1 METGRCLG
9 GWVGVACGVGDAGE
23 AVVAEGG
30 FGAGVVAEERAR
42 FVVAFDDVV
51 FEAEGGEVGGFVE
64 AEETVV
70 AVFCGGAC
78 DDVIVS
84 DGEVGVGFVH
94 PDDAAAWVGDE
105 VVVEEAGAGG
115 GFVAEGGDE
124 IPAIL
129 FGVEVEEIVIDFDA
143 VADEL
148 DGVGVAEPVVVDV
161 EGAAAFGDG
170 TAGVFGDGDGGVE
183 DVVID

>member
-9 GWVGVACGVGDAGE
+9 GWVGVACGVGDADE

-30 FGAGVVAEERAR
+30 FGAGVVAEERTR
-42 FVVAFDDVV
+42 FVAAFDDVV

-64 AEETVV
+64 AEETVF

-94 PDDAAAWVGDE
+94 PDDPAAWVGDE
-105 VVVEEAGAGG
+105 VVVEEAGVGG

-124 IPAIL
+124 IAAVL

-143 VADEL
+143 VADEF

-161 EGAAAFGDG
+161 ERAAAFGDG
-170 TAGVFGDGDGGVE
+170 AAGVFGNGDGGVE